1 MGGLMAE
8 VTMESESWFAINTLT
23 RYKKK
28 NKQTK

>member
-1 MGGLMAE
+1 MAE

-28 NKQTK
+28 TNKMTIY